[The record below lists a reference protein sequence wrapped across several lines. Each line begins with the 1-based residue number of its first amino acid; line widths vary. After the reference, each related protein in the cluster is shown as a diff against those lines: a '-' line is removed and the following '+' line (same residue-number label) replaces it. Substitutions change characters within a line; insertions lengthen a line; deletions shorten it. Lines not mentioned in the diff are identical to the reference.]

1 MDPSPFARNT
11 FWGMAIGMTVTWL
24 GHLGVHPGTVQRFL
38 SVPREIDAK
47 Q

>member
-1 MDPSPFARNT
+1 MNPSPFARNT
-11 FWGMAIGMTVTWL
+11 FWGMLTGMTITWVA
-24 GHLGVHPGTVQRFL
+24 HLGIHPGVVQRFL

>member
-11 FWGMAIGMTVTWL
+11 FWGMAVGMTVTWV
-24 GHLGVHPGTVQRFL
+24 GHLGIHPGTVQRFL

-47 Q
+47 R